1 MAYKPWKLPSTTYP
15 SLSSFLFVIWNVP
28 QGFPC
33 LNTWS
38 PMVALFEKVTGGEQW
53 RFYRSPDPL
62 PIHSLLLEHKHVI
75 NLLLAPATM
84 LFLPQYPSGTI
95 YKSCLPEVASVRI
108 FFGGS
113 RGSQSLLVKEKHY
126 LSSLLG
132 CHHRHENHPSE
143 KLVRIFNMA
152 IGKELR
158 QYLLTPNVSNSFIY
172 LFNHLSPHLA

>member
-53 RFYRSPDPL
+53 CFYRSPDPL

-95 YKSCLPEVASVRI
+95 YKSCLPEVALVRI

-113 RGSQSLLVKEKHY
+113 GGHSLYWWKKNITYHHSWGVITDMKTTLQKSWSGY
-126 LSSLLG
+126 LTW
-132 CHHRHENHPSE
+132 
-143 KLVRIFNMA
+143 
-152 IGKELR
+152 
-158 QYLLTPNVSNSFIY
+158 Q
-172 LFNHLSPHLA
+172 